1 MRQKILG
8 EVKGVYN
15 KITYVEMIASA
26 LWVIVGIILTSKTG
40 GSATIFSVLTGILF
54 IISGISSMF
63 AYLKRG
69 TISLFNLNILF
80 GVLLIVMGG
89 LAFVLANH
97 LQIILGIGLVILGIQ
112 KGFYGLVLKKF
123 AESSW
128 LITLVVGIL
137 FVVMGGIS
145 FFSDNITEVCG
156 IFLLGYGLIN
166 IISVILLRKRS
177 KYYIA

>member
-15 KITYVEMIASA
+15 KITFVEIIMSL
-26 LWVIVGIILTSKTG
+26 LWVIGGIFLTSNT
-40 GSATIFSVLTGILF
+40 SNNSTLFIILTGILF
-54 IISGISSMF
+54 IIAGISSLY
-63 AYLKRG
+63 AYVKRG
-69 TISLFNLNILF
+69 TISLFNLNVLF
-80 GVLLIVMGG
+80 GMLLLIVGG
-89 LAFVLANH
+89 ITFSLTNH
-97 LQIILGIGLVILGIQ
+97 LQIALGIGLFILGIQ
-112 KGFYGLVLKKF
+112 KIFYGLVLKKF

-137 FVVMGGIS
+137 YIVMGGIA
-145 FFSDNITEVCG
+145 FFYDNITNVCG
-156 IFLLGYGLIN
+156 IFLIGYGLIN